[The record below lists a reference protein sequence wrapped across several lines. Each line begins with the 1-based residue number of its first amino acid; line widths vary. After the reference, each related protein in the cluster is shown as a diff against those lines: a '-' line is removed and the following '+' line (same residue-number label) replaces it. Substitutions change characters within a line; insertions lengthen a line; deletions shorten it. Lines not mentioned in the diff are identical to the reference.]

1 MFDADALQFSPP
13 RRSRRTAA
21 HPTASTAC
29 ARCAELK
36 SIVVEQLR
44 AELRPIVEAEM
55 RQQWHERHVKQVAHI
70 YTSVRDRERQRTARR
85 VDSFLSA
92 YDRLFS
98 TTPTPADGTTLVST
112 ASHDDDNAD
121 GSSVAS
127 DRDAVST
134 ANGGSTDDDVPTT
147 IKR

>member
-13 RRSRRTAA
+13 RRSRRTAQ
-21 HPTASTAC
+21 PTASAAC

-36 SIVVEQLR
+36 SVVVEQLR

-55 RQQWHERHVKQVAHI
+55 RQQWHERHVKEVAHI

-112 ASHDDDNAD
+112 ASHDDNAD
-121 GSSVAS
+121 GSSVTS